1 MTVARRPESRRT
13 SADALTQELL
23 PKRSRT
29 TSETLRDFTRYVSCT
44 RCGALCELL
53 EPWPFT
59 DLETFVCCYQVK
71 TSEGAAAPV
80 VKSSD
85 KDER

>member
-59 DLETFVCCYQVK
+59 DLDTFVCCYAVK
-71 TSEGAAAPV
+71 GSGSETASPSGGEG
-80 VKSSD
+80 S
-85 KDER
+85 